1 MHDIDRRS
9 FLRQLAI
16 ASAATSVP
24 AVLGAS
30 RSATDAHQPR
40 RRPNI
45 VFIMADD
52 LGYGDLGITGRTDYR
67 TPFIDGIARD
77 GVQLMQS
84 YCAAPVCSPTRVAL
98 LTGRYP
104 AREAAGL
111 IEPLTTQ
118 LDGLP
123 AEPHTLPRLMKDAG
137 YDTALIGKWHLGL
150 GPAYHPLRHGFDE
163 FYGFLGAAADYTSHR
178 DTETHDNQFFDGT
191 TPVTESGYLTD
202 MFTERAVRYVSRAH
216 AKPFFL
222 SLQYNA
228 PHWPWQAPGDP
239 AYPDTL
245 GASLGGSPETFG
257 RMVESMDRGVGR
269 VLSALAERGLERD
282 TLLVFT
288 SDNGGERFSH
298 MGPYSEKKMT
308 LGEGGIHVMT
318 MARWPGVIAA
328 GTKTHQVSVTM
339 DWTATMLALADATSP
354 RSLDG
359 IDLMPFLRG
368 RRATVDRTIAWRIAQ
383 RRSEGALRQGAWKYL
398 RNERGEF
405 LFDLQSDPG
414 ERTDRRA
421 SNGARFD
428 ALASAFRKWEAEM
441 QRPVPLDPARR

>member
-1 MHDIDRRS
+1 M
-9 FLRQLAI
+9 
-16 ASAATSVP
+16 
-24 AVLGAS
+24 
-30 RSATDAHQPR
+30 QPR

-45 VFIMADD
+45 VFVMADD

-77 GVQLMQS
+77 GMQLMQS

-104 AREAAGL
+104 AREPVGL

-123 AEPHTLPRLMKDAG
+123 ADPHTLPRLMKDAG
-137 YDTALIGKWHLGL
+137 YDTALVGKWHLGL
-150 GPAYHPLRHGFDE
+150 GPAFHPMRHGFDE
-163 FYGFLGAAADYTSHR
+163 FYGFLGAAADYASHR
-178 DTETHDNQFFDGT
+178 DTETKVNQFFDGT

-202 MFTERAVRYVSRAH
+202 MFTDRAVRYVSRVRT
-216 AKPFFL
+216 KPFFL

-245 GASLGGSPETFG
+245 GASMGGSEETFA
-257 RMVESMDRGVGR
+257 RMVESMDRGIGR
-269 VLSALAERGLERD
+269 VLGALANRGIARE
-282 TLLVFT
+282 TLVVFT

-298 MGPYSEKKMT
+298 MGPYSESKMT

-318 MARWPGVIAA
+318 LARWPGVIAA
-328 GTKTHQVSVTM
+328 GSKTDQVSVTM
-339 DWTATMLALADATSP
+339 DWTATMLALAGATSP
-354 RSLDG
+354 RPLDG

-368 RRATVDRTIAWRIAQ
+368 GRAPIDRTIAWRIAQ
-383 RRSEGALRQGAWKYL
+383 RRSEGALRSGAWKYL
-398 RNERGEF
+398 RNARGEF
-405 LFDLQSDPG
+405 LFDLRNDPG
-414 ERTDRRA
+414 EKSDRRA
-421 SNGARFD
+421 SQGAKF
-428 ALASAFRKWEAEM
+428 AELSSAFQKWEGEM
-441 QRPVPLDPARR
+441 QRVVPLDPKAR